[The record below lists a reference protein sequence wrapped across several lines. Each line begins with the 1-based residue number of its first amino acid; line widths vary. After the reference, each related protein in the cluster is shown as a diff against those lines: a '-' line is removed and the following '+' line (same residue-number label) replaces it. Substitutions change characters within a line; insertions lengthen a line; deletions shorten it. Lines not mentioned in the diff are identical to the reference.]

1 MPTWNFKPAD
11 SMENTV
17 LELIRQMGWMFSKL
31 DSKNVKRLD
40 TNETTVKS
48 ADGTT
53 YINGPVLQM
62 TDATT
67 QMRLEMGYEASSG
80 DFIFKLYDADGNLT
94 IDLNSLG
101 EAVFK
106 GNIETAKNATIGEI
120 LKLVSPTSTFNSGIQ
135 WISNDGTTVLARQLF
150 ITDTLYTNNYFGDI
164 DMLAAGGMILKSSA
178 GDISLDPG
186 ASSVNIGVS
195 GSKLGFFGVA
205 VPVIKQ
211 SVTAPSSITT
221 TETAGAAYTATEQA
235 MLGHLKTDVTNLRSR
250 LNTLITA
257 LDAYGLV

>member
-11 SMENTV
+11 STENTI

-53 YINGPVLQM
+53 YINGPVLEM
-62 TDATT
+62 RDSTT

-80 DFIFKLYDADGNLT
+80 DFIFKLYDAAGNLT

-120 LKLVSPTSTFNSGIQ
+120 LKLISGTSEFTSGIK
-135 WISNDGTTVLARQLF
+135 WMDNNGTTELATALV
-150 ITDTLYTNNYFGDI
+150 IKAASLTTLAIKALVGDMDIVVTDGDLNLTSI
-164 DMLAAGGMILKSSA
+164 VHNVILKPGTTGIACIGSA
-178 GDISLDPG
+178 TSDNTIATQKYVDD
-186 ASSVNIGVS
+186 AI
-195 GSKLGFFGVA
+195 A
-205 VPVIKQ
+205 AAIVP
-211 SVTAPSSITT
+211 
-221 TETAGAAYTATEQA
+221 
-235 MLGHLKTDVTNLRSR
+235 
-250 LNTLITA
+250 
-257 LDAYGLV
+257 